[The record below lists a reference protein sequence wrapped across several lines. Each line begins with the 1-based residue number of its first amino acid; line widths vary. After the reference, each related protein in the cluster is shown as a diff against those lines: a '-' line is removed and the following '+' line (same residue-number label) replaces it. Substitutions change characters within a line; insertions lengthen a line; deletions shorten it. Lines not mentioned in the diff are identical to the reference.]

1 MPATDNFRTHAQGI
15 VWPGSGAFAITP
27 HDTNE
32 LTNVTRALWVGGAGN
47 VKVTMENGDTVTFS
61 GVAAGTLLPLRVR
74 LVFTT
79 GTTATLMIG
88 VV

>member
-1 MPATDNFRTHAQGI
+1 MAATDNFRTHSEGI
-15 VWPGSGAFAITP
+15 IWPGDGAFAITP

-32 LTNVTRALWVGGAGN
+32 LVKVTRALWVGGAGN
-47 VKVTMENGDTVTFS
+47 VKVTMENGDFVTFS

-74 LVFTT
+74 LVFST

>member
-1 MPATDNFRTHAQGI
+1 MAASDRFSSHAEGMLY
-15 VWPGSGAFAITP
+15 PGGGAFAITP
-27 HDTNE
+27 HDINE
-32 LTNVTRALWVGGAGN
+32 LAYVTRALWVGGAGN

-61 GVAAGTLLPLRVR
+61 GVAAGTMLPIRAR
-74 LVFTT
+74 LVFST